1 MLFPEVEYTFRHALT
16 HEVAY
21 GSLLNER
28 RRGLHSRIVAAMER
42 LYADRLPEQV
52 ERVATHA
59 LRGEEWPKAVGYL
72 RQAGLKSIA
81 RSANAEAVRWLD
93 QAVGVLPHLPAGGAT
108 AELAVD
114 LRFDLRNALFAL
126 GDLERIERTLTE
138 AAALAKELHD
148 ERRQGWV
155 SAYMSHYFWRI
166 GDLTRAIESGQR
178 ALAVAD
184 GIGDFALQTTNV
196 NVGLA
201 YYGVGDYGRAI
212 ECLRWILA
220 ALPPERVHERFGWA
234 GLPAVTARAY
244 LAACLTERGEF
255 AEGLIH
261 GLEAV
266 RIAETVDHPFSL
278 GQGLISVGGLHLRQ
292 GDLERAMPVLARGL
306 ELSRLADVPAL
317 FAGTASA
324 LGFAWALAGRVK
336 EGAELLEQGV
346 AEAAAR
352 KITARQ
358 SLWLSWL
365 SEVNVLANRLDE
377 AGALATQALELSR
390 AHGTRGNLAYALRA
404 RAEAVRRMGPAGGRE
419 AEGLFQQAIAQ
430 AEELGMRP
438 LEAQARLGLGELY
451 GTVNRPPDARV
462 QLQRAAELFRA
473 LDMGRQLDRA
483 EAELARIEP
492 TG

>member
-1 MLFPEVEYTFRHALT
+1 
-16 HEVAY
+16 
-21 GSLLNER
+21 
-28 RRGLHSRIVAAMER
+28 
-42 LYADRLPEQV
+42 
-52 ERVATHA
+52 
-59 LRGEEWPKAVGYL
+59 
-72 RQAGLKSIA
+72 
-81 RSANAEAVRWLD
+81 
-93 QAVGVLPHLPAGGAT
+93 
-108 AELAVD
+108 
-114 LRFDLRNALFAL
+114 
-126 GDLERIERTLTE
+126 
-138 AAALAKELHD
+138 
-148 ERRQGWV
+148 
-155 SAYMSHYFWRI
+155 MSHYFWRI

-184 GIGDFALQTTNV
+184 SIGDFALQTTNV
-196 NVGLA
+196 NVALA
-201 YYGVGDYGRAI
+201 YYGVGDYARAI
-212 ECLRWILA
+212 DCLRWILA

-244 LAACLTERGEF
+244 LTTCLTERGEF

-317 FAGTASA
+317 FAGSASA
-324 LGFAWALAGRVK
+324 LGFAWALAGRVE
-336 EGAELLEQGV
+336 EGAKLLEQGV

-404 RAEAVRRMGPAGGRE
+404 RAEAVRRTGPAGERE
-419 AEGLFQQAIAQ
+419 AESLFQQSIAL

-451 GTVNRPPDARV
+451 GSINRPPDARV
-462 QLQRAAELFRA
+462 QLQRSVALFRT
-473 LDMGRQLDRA
+473 LDMGRHLARA
-483 EAELARIEP
+483 EAELARSERA
-492 TG
+492 G